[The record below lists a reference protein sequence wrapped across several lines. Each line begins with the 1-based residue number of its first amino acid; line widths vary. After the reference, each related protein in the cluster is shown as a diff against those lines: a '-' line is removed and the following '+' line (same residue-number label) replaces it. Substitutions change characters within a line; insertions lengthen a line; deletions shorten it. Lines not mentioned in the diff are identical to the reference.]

1 MDIIHKIEMKQD
13 SIIEMV
19 KDFKY
24 QMNSYEKNLS
34 IYEEMVK
41 SIPALL
47 SAVID
52 QTRLL
57 ENNTDSSGALLSPKN

>member
-1 MDIIHKIEMKQD
+1 MKQD

-24 QMNSYEKNLS
+24 QMNSYEK
-34 IYEEMVK
+34 IYPSTK
-41 SIPALL
+41 KWLNPFPLL

-57 ENNTDSSGALLSPKN
+57 ENNADSSGALLSKKLSNAKE

>member
-24 QMNSYEKNLS
+24 QMNSYEKIYPSTKKWLNPSRSS
-34 IYEEMVK
+34 IRRDRPDASVRK
-41 SIPALL
+41 
-47 SAVID
+47 
-52 QTRLL
+52 
-57 ENNTDSSGALLSPKN
+57 

>member
-41 SIPALL
+41 SIPA
-47 SAVID
+47 SIRRDRPDASV
-52 QTRLL
+52 R
-57 ENNTDSSGALLSPKN
+57 K

>member
-1 MDIIHKIEMKQD
+1 
-13 SIIEMV
+13 MV

-41 SIPALL
+41 SIPA
-47 SAVID
+47 SIRRDRPDASV
-52 QTRLL
+52 R
-57 ENNTDSSGALLSPKN
+57 K

>member
-24 QMNSYEKNLS
+24 QMNSYEK
-34 IYEEMVK
+34 IYPSTK
-41 SIPALL
+41 KWLNPFPLL

-57 ENNTDSSGALLSPKN
+57 ENNASGALLVK

>member
-24 QMNSYEKNLS
+24 QMNSYEK
-34 IYEEMVK
+34 IYPSTK
-41 SIPALL
+41 KWLNPFPLFY
-47 SAVID
+47 
-52 QTRLL
+52 
-57 ENNTDSSGALLSPKN
+57 PP